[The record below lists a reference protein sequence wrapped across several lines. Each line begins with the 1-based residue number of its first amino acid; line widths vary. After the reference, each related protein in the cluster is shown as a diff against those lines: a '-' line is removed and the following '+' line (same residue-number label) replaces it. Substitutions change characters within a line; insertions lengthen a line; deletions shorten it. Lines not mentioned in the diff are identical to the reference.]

1 MPASTLR
8 LFLGLA
14 ALATAL
20 PAGAQPASERD
31 FRVPSNECLGFV
43 LDAQQGLRAG
53 DQILV
58 DGRAVLFPNADG
70 RLGVD
75 RDRLLH
81 ACRADGTLVQIV
93 VQRAARLA
101 SIAPR

>member
-1 MPASTLR
+1 MFRSTLR
-8 LFLGLA
+8 LCLGVAAFAAPLA
-14 ALATAL
+14 VS
-20 PAGAQPASERD
+20 AQPASTRD

-43 LDAQQGLRAG
+43 LDAQQGLRPG
-53 DQILV
+53 DQIRV
-58 DGRAVLFPNADG
+58 DGRAVLVPDLDG

-93 VQRAARLA
+93 VERAARIA
-101 SIAPR
+101 AVAPR